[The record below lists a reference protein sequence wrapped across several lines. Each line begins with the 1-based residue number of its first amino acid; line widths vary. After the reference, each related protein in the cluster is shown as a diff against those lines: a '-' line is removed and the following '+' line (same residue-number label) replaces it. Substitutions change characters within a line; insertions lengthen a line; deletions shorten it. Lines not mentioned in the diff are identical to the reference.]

1 MISATVVAPVVVPK
15 VPFRG
20 IEPFRFVDQRIFFA
34 RNEETQKLL
43 RLATLYRGVLFYG
56 DSGSGKS
63 SVINAGLIPAA
74 MEEGFAPE
82 RLRVQPRR
90 GEEIILERISTT
102 VEGKAPYL
110 PSFFVDNDDAARVL
124 LSTESF
130 MDRIVAINRD
140 PQNQTPFLIFDQFE
154 EFVTLFEEAPRK
166 EGELEEAVEAQESI
180 LRMLVSLMRDARL
193 RVKLLLVFREDYLA
207 KLSKL
212 FVLCPD
218 LPDHYLRITAPDVSS
233 LPDIIRGPFEK
244 FPGHFGKELS
254 RGLTDNLTKAIKE
267 RSEGNRINLSEVQ
280 IACLKLWQSD
290 DPNLLFKEKGVQ
302 GLLEDYLSDSLKQLP
317 GDLQDA
323 AVALLSRMV
332 TPSGTRNIVSEYD
345 LISQINED
353 EGLPEDKLKAALQ
366 ALVQDTKL
374 VRRERRYETYF
385 YDIVSEFLVPWIMG
399 KKAER
404 LAEAS
409 RRELEA
415 AEGVKRRRAYRLTI
429 VSLVIAIAIG
439 LTALWSYRNKTVSAL
454 AQDEVKH
461 ANLLRAEAESAASGA
476 KGEAMEAEKARLDAV
491 TRQQLAD
498 QNLKQSTEN
507 NLLAMQAKEKE
518 LQTVK
523 ARAEKAEQDL
533 QKVSTELTKALKG
546 KSDVEKDRDFHRDG
560 KNKAEQEALDW
571 RRKYNLALRRQ
582 QTTP

>member
-20 IEPFRFVDQRIFFA
+20 IEPFRFVDQQIFFA
-34 RNEETQKLL
+34 RNEEILKLL

-63 SVINAGLIPAA
+63 SVINAGLIPTA

-102 VEGKAPYL
+102 VEGKVPYL

-130 MDRIVAINRD
+130 MDRIVAINQNS
-140 PQNQTPFLIFDQFE
+140 QNQTPLLIFDQFE

-212 FVLCPD
+212 FMLCPD

-254 RGLTDNLTKAIKE
+254 RELTHKLTMAIEE

-280 IACLKLWQSD
+280 IASLKLWQSK

-317 GDLQDA
+317 SDLQDA

-345 LISQINED
+345 LISQLNED

-415 AEGVKRRRAYRLTI
+415 AEGVKRRRAYRMTI

-454 AQDEVKH
+454 AQDEVKR
-461 ANLLRAEAESAASGA
+461 ANLLRAEAESTASRA

-491 TRQQLAD
+491 TRQQLAN
-498 QNLKQSTEN
+498 QNLKQLTES
-507 NLLAMQAKEKE
+507 NLLAMQAKDKE

-533 QKVSTELTKALKG
+533 QKVSTELTKALKA
-546 KSDVEKDRDFHRDG
+546 KSDVEKDRDFHKEG

-571 RRKYNLALRRQ
+571 RRKYNLAARRQ